1 MILSKRSFAIVF
13 FCLLSLLLA
22 SCGGLSSEPEIVR
35 TAALPTVTP
44 TPPPDLGRPAER
56 VSIARGAAIYHGAQ
70 GCTLCHGPAGK
81 GDGPVA
87 ANMTC
92 KLPDFSDPQMARSKS
107 IGNWFAITTNGNNG
121 AQGCLMPPWKTRLDE
136 QQRWDV
142 SSYIYALHYTP
153 DLLAQGQKI
162 WQEKCAACHGERGA
176 GDGPQATGLA
186 RPVPNLIDPVA
197 LIPRSDTDLWQVVTN
212 GIPPAMP
219 AYQNELD
226 ENARWA
232 VVAYMRSL
240 SWASAEQIASAATP
254 SPTPTPAATP
264 TDGPTVTVSGKV
276 TNGTSGAAAPA
287 NLALT
292 LRVIELGGQT
302 PRNVEELKATTGADG
317 SFSFGAVQR
326 RNGLVYVVTAQ
337 YAGLLQTSEPVRLQ
351 PGSGGSLDLSFRVFE
366 ATADSTVLQIA
377 AEQIVLQPF
386 SQTQLRVLQRL
397 DFRNTGDRAFL
408 MDRKT
413 ASGERI
419 SMEIPLPAG
428 AQQIALS
435 EDIAQRFVIEAD
447 GDRSVVRGI
456 VPVVPGEAAALQLSY
471 LLPSLGRTP
480 IPVLAPY
487 PVESLTIYIPQASG
501 LTIQE
506 SIYVQG
512 QPLQLQDGIYN
523 AYSLQRL
530 IRAGERLVFTVLSQ
544 GEQAA
549 DRRNVLALVFTL
561 ALILIVGTV
570 LAIWRLNQQGA
581 AASVSQ
587 FDSLIQ
593 SIANLDE
600 RFEKGQ
606 MPQNEYESE
615 RARLKSELA
624 KLMSG

>member
-1 MILSKRSFAIVF
+1 MILLKRTFACV
-13 FCLLSLLLA
+13 LLSVLSLLLA
-22 SCGGLSSEPEIVR
+22 GCGGLSSEPEIVR

-44 TPPPDLGRPAER
+44 TSPPDLGRPAQR
-56 VSIARGAAIYHGAQ
+56 VNIARGAAIYNGAQ

-87 ANMTC
+87 ANLTC
-92 KLPDFSDPQMARSKS
+92 KLPDFSDPQMARSKP

-121 AQGCLMPPWKTRLDE
+121 MQGCLMPPWKSRLDE

-153 DLLAQGQKI
+153 DLLSQGQKI
-162 WQEKCAACHGERGA
+162 WQDKCVACHGERGA
-176 GDGPQATGLA
+176 GNGPQANGLA
-186 RPVPNLIDPVA
+186 RPVPNLSDPVT

-212 GIPPAMP
+212 GVPPAMP

-240 SWASAEQIASAATP
+240 SWEAAEQIASAATP

-264 TDGPTVTVSGKV
+264 TDGPTVTISGKI
-276 TNGTSGAAAPA
+276 TNGTSGSAPPA
-287 NLALT
+287 GLT
-292 LRVIELGGQT
+292 LTMRVIDLGGQT
-302 PRNVEELKATTGADG
+302 PRDVQKLEAKTNPDG
-317 SFSFGAVQR
+317 SFSFGAIPRQ
-326 RNGLVYVVTAQ
+326 NGLVYVVTAQ
-337 YAGLLQTSEPVRLQ
+337 YAGLLQTSQPIRLQ
-351 PGSGGSLDLSFRVFE
+351 PGSGGQLDLSFRVFE
-366 ATADSTVLQIA
+366 ATADPAALQII
-377 AEQIVLQPF
+377 AEQIVIQPF

-413 ASGERI
+413 ATGERI
-419 SMEIPLPAG
+419 SMDISLPAG
-428 AQQIALS
+428 AQQVTLS
-435 EDIAQRFVIEAD
+435 EDVAQRFVVEAD

-471 LLPSLGRTP
+471 LLPSPGRTSIP
-480 IPVLAPY
+480 ILAPY
-487 PVESLTIYIPQASG
+487 PVESLSIYIPQASG

-506 SIYVQG
+506 SIFIQG

-549 DRRNVLALVFTL
+549 DRRNVLAVVFTL
-561 ALILIVGTV
+561 ALVLIVGTV
-570 LAIWRLNQQGA
+570 LAIWRLNQQGVT
-581 AASVSQ
+581 ASVSRI
-587 FDSLIQ
+587 DALIQ
-593 SIANLDE
+593 SIASLDE

-615 RARLKSELA
+615 RARLKGELA